1 MGSIFKKIGITLC
14 LFFSLLNAY
23 GQKENNLLKKYEIDL
38 LQLLLADTTGNSNF
52 VLSNSFNFGI
62 DNQLFTNS
70 SIVKK
75 GGLVYIQPLGTG
87 RVYQAINQKGQVQ
100 LNRIDRTTHSG
111 VNFFA
116 QNFFIKD
123 TLFQF
128 GGLGFWNIRGLITY
142 FSPLTKEWEL
152 LQTNKAVPSYFNNL
166 RDVVI
171 HYQDADNA
179 PKLYLSNS
187 YYYPNYPSSFE
198 SEATDSC
205 YEFSFNTRTWKT
217 LGKLNP
223 EFKKVSEIKHARTIE
238 IHLGD
243 LTLFESQLEFYW
255 ANFKTNQ
262 SGIVSPK
269 QSDRLRQAWLAFYNN
284 DGKKQQV
291 QFQFNINKD
300 LYLAKVNSSDQL
312 EWVKVEISTTEL
324 NTKNITPI
332 YFANNSILE
341 QITKILTS
349 YKTTLYWIILSLLI
363 MTIAWLKFFKKKS
376 MPKEVVAI
384 LYHNFFSALTIIE
397 KELLEALYQ
406 SNLKGE
412 ELSTKTINKIIGVQ
426 QKDTLTQNKS
436 RSDHFIKMNQ
446 KFKMATQHT
455 DPLIIKNRDKAD
467 KRQFNYDLNALYLA
481 EVEKLFK

>member
-1 MGSIFKKIGITLC
+1 
-14 LFFSLLNAY
+14 
-23 GQKENNLLKKYEIDL
+23 
-38 LQLLLADTTGNSNF
+38 
-52 VLSNSFNFGI
+52 
-62 DNQLFTNS
+62 
-70 SIVKK
+70 
-75 GGLVYIQPLGTG
+75 
-87 RVYQAINQKGQVQ
+87 
-100 LNRIDRTTHSG
+100 
-111 VNFFA
+111 
-116 QNFFIKD
+116 
-123 TLFQF
+123 
-128 GGLGFWNIRGLITY
+128 
-142 FSPLTKEWEL
+142 
-152 LQTNKAVPSYFNNL
+152 
-166 RDVVI
+166 
-171 HYQDADNA
+171 
-179 PKLYLSNS
+179 
-187 YYYPNYPSSFE
+187 
-198 SEATDSC
+198 
-205 YEFSFNTRTWKT
+205 
-217 LGKLNP
+217 
-223 EFKKVSEIKHARTIE
+223 
-238 IHLGD
+238 
-243 LTLFESQLEFYW
+243 
-255 ANFKTNQ
+255 
-262 SGIVSPK
+262 VSPK

-284 DGKKQQV
+284 DGKKQQI

-332 YFANNSILE
+332 YFANNSMLE

-349 YKTTLYWIILSLLI
+349 YKQTLYWIILSLLI
-363 MTIAWLKFFKKKS
+363 IIIAWLKFFKKKS

-384 LYHNFFSALTIIE
+384 LYQNFFSALTIIE

-446 KFKMATQHT
+446 KFKMSTQHT